1 MITSKIGEE
10 LTGQMPGKPTIV
22 TQSLLWGRQFVIDRE
37 GIEMIKQ
44 LTAVVFGTLLS
55 VQSAAADAI
64 EINMSLIFQE
74 SELLTQELIKV
85 TDNIRARTNGDVDI
99 RVFPGG
105 QLPTYKDNLEQVV
118 NGADWIAVEDLTYVG
133 DYVPD
138 FGALAGPMLYN
149 TYDEYLAM
157 MDTDLVA
164 DLTAQAEEKGIKII
178 NADYMFGFRHMIT
191 NKPIV
196 SPADLEGMKIRVP
209 GSQIFI
215 STLAAMGASPQSLP
229 FTETYSGVQQGVVD
243 GLEGSILTMYSTK
256 IYEVANV
263 MSMTKHFLGTVGIYI
278 SPSVWDKLTPEQQAI
293 VDEEFAAGAV
303 SNTENLIK
311 LDEEFRG
318 KLEELGVT
326 FVEADTP
333 AFSELTASVYTEFPA
348 WTDDIRATIGAE
360 LDKIRGN

>member
-1 MITSKIGEE
+1 M
-10 LTGQMPGKPTIV
+10 M
-22 TQSLLWGRQFVIDRE
+22 
-37 GIEMIKQ
+37 KQ
-44 LTAVVFGTLLS
+44 LTAVAFGSLLTA
-55 VQSAAADAI
+55 QAAAAN
-64 EINMSLIFQE
+64 EIQINLSLIFQE

-85 TDNIRARTNGDVDI
+85 TDKIRERTNGDVDI
-99 RVFPGG
+99 QVFPGG

-133 DYVPD
+133 DYVPN
-138 FGALAGPMLYN
+138 FGALAGPMLYDS
-149 TYDEYLAM
+149 YDEYLAM

-164 DLTAQAEEKGIKII
+164 DLTAQAEEAGIKII

-191 NKPIV
+191 NKPIET
-196 SPADLEGMKIRVP
+196 PADLDGLKIRVP

-215 STLAAMGASPQSLP
+215 STLASMGASPQAIP
-229 FTETYSGVQQGVVD
+229 FTETYSGVQQGVVE

-293 VDEEFAAGAV
+293 VDEEFAAGAE
-303 SNTENLIK
+303 SNTANLIK

-318 KLEELGVT
+318 LLEEQGVT
-326 FVEADTP
+326 FVEADTA
-333 AFSELTASVYTEFPA
+333 AFSELTASVYTEFEA
-348 WTDDIRATIGAE
+348 WDDDIRAVIGAE

>member
-1 MITSKIGEE
+1 
-10 LTGQMPGKPTIV
+10 
-22 TQSLLWGRQFVIDRE
+22 
-37 GIEMIKQ
+37 MIKQ
-44 LTAVVFGTLLS
+44 LTAVVFGTLLGA
-55 VQSAAADAI
+55 QSAAADSI

-74 SELLTQELIKV
+74 TELLTQELMKV
-85 TDNIRARTNGDVDI
+85 TDAIRTRTDGDVDI

-138 FGALAGPMLYN
+138 FGALAGPMLYD

-157 MDTDLVA
+157 MDTELVA
-164 DLTAQAEEKGIKII
+164 NLTAQAEEKGIKII

-191 NKPIV
+191 NKPIKT
-196 SPADLEGMKIRVP
+196 PADLEGMKIRVP

-215 STLAAMGASPQSLP
+215 STLGAMGASPQSLP

-256 IYEVANV
+256 MYEVAKV

-278 SPSVWDKLTPEQQAI
+278 SPTVWDKLTPEQQAI
-293 VDEEFAAGAV
+293 VDEEFAAGAL

-311 LDEEFRG
+311 LDEEYRG
-318 KLEELGVT
+318 RLEELGVT
-326 FVEADTP
+326 FVEADTA
-333 AFSELTASVYTEFPA
+333 AFSALTASVYTEFPA
-348 WTDDIRATIGAE
+348 WTADIRAVIGAE

>member
-1 MITSKIGEE
+1 MFKNITVGVLASFMG
-10 LTGQMPGKPTIV
+10 
-22 TQSLLWGRQFVIDRE
+22 
-37 GIEMIKQ
+37 
-44 LTAVVFGTLLS
+44 
-55 VQSAAADAI
+55 VQAGLADDI
-64 EINMSLIFQE
+64 QINMSLIFQE

-85 TDNIRARTNGDVDI
+85 TENIRERTDGSVDI
-99 RVFPGG
+99 QVFPGG

-118 NGADWIAVEDLTYVG
+118 NGANWIAVEDLTYVG
-133 DYVPD
+133 DYVPN
-138 FGALAGPMLYN
+138 FGALAGPMLYDS
-149 TYDEYLAM
+149 YDEYLAM

-164 DLTAQAEEKGIKII
+164 DLTAQAEEKGIKIL

-191 NKPIV
+191 NKAIETPEDM
-196 SPADLEGMKIRVP
+196 AGMKIRVP

-229 FTETYSGVQQGVVD
+229 FTETYSGVQQKVVD

-263 MSMTKHFLGTVGIYI
+263 MSLTKHFLGTVGIYI

-303 SNTENLIK
+303 SNTKNLVK
-311 LDEEFRG
+311 LDEEYRG
-318 KLEELGVT
+318 LLEAEGVS
-326 FVEADTP
+326 FVEADTA
-333 AFSELTASVYTEFPA
+333 AFSELTASVYSEFPA
-348 WTDDIRATIGAE
+348 WSDDIRATIGAE

>member
-1 MITSKIGEE
+1 
-10 LTGQMPGKPTIV
+10 
-22 TQSLLWGRQFVIDRE
+22 
-37 GIEMIKQ
+37 MIKQ
-44 LTAVVFGTLLS
+44 FTAAAIGTLMS
-55 VQSAAADAI
+55 VQAASANEI
-64 EINMSLIFQE
+64 EINLSLIFQE

-85 TDNIRARTNGDVDI
+85 ADKIKERTDGDVDI

-118 NGADWIAVEDLTYVG
+118 NGANWIAVEDLTYVG
-133 DYVPD
+133 DYVPN
-138 FGALAGPMLYN
+138 FGALAGPMLYDS
-149 TYDEYLAM
+149 YDEYLAM

-191 NKPIV
+191 NKPIAT
-196 SPADLEGMKIRVP
+196 PADLDGMKIRVP

-215 STLAAMGASPQSLP
+215 STLGSMGASPQAIP

-263 MSMTKHFLGTVGIYI
+263 MSMTKHFLGTVGVYI
-278 SPSVWDKLTPEQQAI
+278 SPTVWDKLTPEQQVI
-293 VDEEFAAGAV
+293 VDEEFAAGAL
-303 SNTENLIK
+303 SNTANLVK
-311 LDEEFRG
+311 LDEEYRG
-318 KLEELGVT
+318 LLEAEGVT
-326 FVEADTP
+326 FAEADTA
-333 AFSELTASVYTEFPA
+333 AFSALTASVYTEFPA
-348 WTDDIRATIGAE
+348 WDDDIRAVIGAE